1 MAERRRRRRFTRGS
15 QNETASADEQP
26 EKKSENLFS
35 LVAWALAIGFVFKSF
50 FLDTFW
56 IPSGSME
63 PTLEVGDFLVVT
75 KWTYGYNRHSLV
87 FDPPI
92 FKGQRLF
99 ASTPGRGDVVV
110 FDSTTQG
117 QGGPYTELENGGY
130 HVIKRVVGLPGDHIR
145 LVDGIIEV
153 TTQEGEVL
161 QFTREETERVE
172 QIIEVASVNGR
183 VIEELVNQVHYE
195 ETNPEGRSYTVRE
208 LFDSQGRAFSNGD
221 NYNLTEGA
229 HSRFYP
235 DGVVPEGHVFV
246 MGDNRDQSGDS
257 RASLRSIPM
266 HKVVGRARLVVFSLG
281 DNWVPRWDRFFR
293 PIR

>member
-1 MAERRRRRRFTRGS
+1 MAERRRRRRPTRGS
-15 QNETASADEQP
+15 QNETASADGTP
-26 EKKSENLFS
+26 EKKGDNIFS
-35 LVAWALAIGFVFKSF
+35 LVAWALGIAFVFKSF

-56 IPSGSME
+56 IPSSSME

-92 FKGQRLF
+92 FKGGRLF
-99 ASTPGRGDVVV
+99 ASSPKRGDVVV
-110 FDSTTQG
+110 FDSTTIG

-145 LVDGIIEV
+145 LVDGLIEI
-153 TTQEGEVL
+153 TTQDGETVSFAR
-161 QFTREETERVE
+161 QEMERVN
-172 QIIEVASVNGR
+172 QIIEVASVSGR
-183 VIEELVNQVHYE
+183 TLEELVTQVHYE
-195 ETNPEGRSYTVRE
+195 ETNPEGRSYRVRE
-208 LFDSQGRAFSNGD
+208 LFDSEGRAFSNGD

-235 DGVVPEGHVFV
+235 AGVVPQGHVFV

-257 RASLRSIPM
+257 RASLRSVPM
-266 HKVVGRARLVVFSLG
+266 HKIVGRARLVVFSLG
-281 DNWVPRWDRFFR
+281 ESWVPRWDRFFR